1 MVEILFIFVP
11 RPCDSFLAY
20 GGQRPLFMQLGHVF
34 YLCISNFKNT
44 RSNCKPIHNAFLH
57 SCVGVKPQI
66 LSIFTLHKPTLW
78 LSPEPPY
85 KGGHSWVTVAPHP
98 FGIAV
103 YTGIFPSVGFFFG
116 TSYQMKSCKNVCL
129 VIGMHGAS
137 AMKPS
142 DLLCVPRFLND
153 LISVQKF
160 GYHSKH
166 VPSFIYLGEI

>member
-103 YTGIFPSVGFFFG
+103 YTGIFPSVGFFWHKLPNEVM
-116 TSYQMKSCKNVCL
+116 QKM
-129 VIGMHGAS
+129 
-137 AMKPS
+137 
-142 DLLCVPRFLND
+142 CV
-153 LISVQKF
+153 
-160 GYHSKH
+160 
-166 VPSFIYLGEI
+166 

>member
-44 RSNCKPIHNAFLH
+44 RSNCKAIHNAFLH

-103 YTGIFPSVGFFFG
+103 YTGIFPSVGFPWHKLPNEVM
-116 TSYQMKSCKNVCL
+116 QK
-129 VIGMHGAS
+129 
-137 AMKPS
+137 
-142 DLLCVPRFLND
+142 CVSSHWDAWSFCDEAFRFYCV
-153 LISVQKF
+153 SQGF
-160 GYHSKH
+160 
-166 VPSFIYLGEI
+166 